1 MVPRAPRSNVSTYFH
16 DHDGDDDGN
25 KVTRCSLKKS
35 DDPLGPDTV
44 YNVSAVS
51 SLS

>member
-1 MVPRAPRSNVSTYFH
+1 MVAPSASNVFTSFH
-16 DHDGDDDGN
+16 DGGDDDGN

-35 DDPLGPDTV
+35 DDPLGPDTM
-44 YNVSAVS
+44 YNVSAAP